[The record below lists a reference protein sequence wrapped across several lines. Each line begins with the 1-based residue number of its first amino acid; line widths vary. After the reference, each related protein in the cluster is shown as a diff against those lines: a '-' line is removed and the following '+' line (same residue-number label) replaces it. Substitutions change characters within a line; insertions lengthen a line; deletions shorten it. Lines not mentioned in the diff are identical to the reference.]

1 MNTPKSNDRI
11 PFETLDE
18 TSVVSAWDLPSVAV
32 NSRLVRSAK
41 RDKDKS
47 DSRKDEKIETVKKNK
62 RSKPLTVEELAE
74 ITETARREGFEQG
87 LREGTEQGIR
97 EGTKVGEKTGQQRA
111 YLESKKEIENLQN
124 QLRQIAVRLFEPMEK
139 QDRAV
144 ENILVDLALNL
155 SKHIVAS
162 EIKTD
167 PMIVLNMVK
176 HVLQDL
182 PKSETRTCISMCDD
196 DADALEKLIPPA
208 QRQWEVHRDNTLS
221 SGGCVVETDASFVDF
236 SVESRLTNYLE
247 ALEKSSDKNDEPVP
261 DYHAL
266 HEDEDVK
273 NSEALAETDIK
284 DSLDSK
290 SATNNNVNADD
301 G

>member
-18 TSVVSAWDLPSVAV
+18 TSVVSAWDLPSVEV

-41 RDKDKS
+41 RDKDKPQQN
-47 DSRKDEKIETVKKNK
+47 EKIETVKKNK

-87 LREGTEQGIR
+87 LRDGTEQGIR

-111 YLESKKEIENLQN
+111 YLESKKEIEKLQN
-124 QLRQIAVRLFEPMEK
+124 QLCQIAVRLFEPMEK

-167 PMIVLNMVK
+167 PAIVLSMVQ

-196 DADALEKLIPPA
+196 DADALEKLVPST
-208 QRQWEVHRDNTLS
+208 QRKWDIHRDNTLS
-221 SGGCVVETDASFVDF
+221 SGGCVIETDASFVDF

-266 HEDEDVK
+266 HEDEDVE
-273 NSEALAETDIK
+273 NSEALVETDIK
-284 DSLDSK
+284 DSPDSK
-290 SATNNNVNADD
+290 SVANNNSNSDD